1 MKKKVLPLA
10 VGTATAVVMSAANAA
25 MYVNDKGMGETL
37 IFLSIPLKTEI
48 QLT

>member
-10 VGTATAVVMSAANAA
+10 VGTATAVMSAANAA
-25 MYVNDKGMGETL
+25 MYVNDKGMVKHL
-37 IFLSIPLKTEI
+37 SSLSIPLKTEI

>member
-1 MKKKVLPLA
+1 MKKKASLA

-25 MYVNDKGMGETL
+25 MYVNDKEWVKHYL
-37 IFLSIPLKTEI
+37 PFLFLKTEI